1 MFVCI
6 ALLFLFAFECFGV
19 ANRGEGGGAHLSRE
33 TCATLASWM
42 ALSRFSLYASSKKK
56 KTVLFLEDLLSGCFH
71 LLFLFL
77 LLLSLWG
84 IKAAKY

>member
-19 ANRGEGGGAHLSRE
+19 ANRGEGGGSSFEPRDLCNACLLDG
-33 TCATLASWM
+33 AFTLFFIR
-42 ALSRFSLYASSKKK
+42 LFEKK

>member
-19 ANRGEGGGAHLSRE
+19 ANRGGGG
-33 TCATLASWM
+33 
-42 ALSRFSLYASSKKK
+42 SSFEPRDLCNACLLDGAFTFFFIRLFE
-56 KTVLFLEDLLSGCFH
+56 KTVLFLEDLLSGFFH
-71 LLFLFL
+71 LLFLIL
-77 LLLSLWG
+77 LLLSVWG